1 MATPDI
7 HHRSPQQP
15 DRKAVPP
22 WRSGMAGFTV
32 VWIGQLVSMV
42 GSGMTQFALMIWAWR
57 ITGHATALALVGFF
71 GFLPRILLS
80 PIAGALVD
88 RWNRKLVMMLSDL
101 AAGLATV
108 VLFALYQM
116 NALQMWHVYA
126 AAAFAGAFGSFQFPA
141 YSASISLMVDKKH
154 LTRANAMLGV
164 AESAANV
171 FAPMAAGALF
181 VFIGIGGVMTI
192 DIVTFLF
199 AIGALLLVRIP
210 QPAKHH
216 VEETRSRSLL
226 ADSLFGFRYIF
237 ARPSLSGLLFL
248 FLMLNLI
255 LTCCGGVLAPMILA
269 RSGDNELVLGTVQ
282 MLFGVGGLVGGA
294 LLSLWG
300 GPKAKYRIHAL
311 LLAVIASSLFGEIL
325 LGIGQGVV
333 LWGAGAFLAMF
344 FVPVANS
351 SSHAIWQT
359 KIPPHLQGRV
369 FSARIVIGQI
379 GGAIALPL
387 AGVLADRVFEPLML
401 ADSPFSLALG
411 RFVGSGSGAG
421 MGLMFILFGTLGAL
435 VAAAAFLYRP
445 IRNIDQL
452 LPDHDQA
459 DPPAT
464 SMDSTSNAVPDP
476 GQAPA

>member
-1 MATPDI
+1 MATPNSSD
-7 HHRSPQQP
+7 RSQQQP
-15 DRKAVPP
+15 SRPPQAP

-42 GSGMTQFALMIWAWR
+42 GSGMTQFALMIWAWQ

-108 VLFALYQM
+108 ALFVLYQM
-116 NALQMWHVYA
+116 NVLEMWHVYA

-164 AESAANV
+164 AESAANI
-171 FAPMAAGALF
+171 FAPMAAGALL

-248 FLMLNLI
+248 FLTLNLV
-255 LTCCGGVLAPMILA
+255 LTFCGGVLAPMILA

-379 GGAIALPL
+379 GGAVALPL

-411 RFVGSGSGAG
+411 KFVGSGPGAG

-435 VAAAAFLYRP
+435 VATAAFLYRP
-445 IRNIDQL
+445 IRDIDQL

-459 DPPAT
+459 GVAP
-464 SMDSTSNAVPDP
+464 SSTQTASDAVPDP
-476 GQAPA
+476 EQAAA

>member
-1 MATPDI
+1 MTAATNSDQNQ
-7 HHRSPQQP
+7 QQP
-15 DRKAVPP
+15 VAAPRGS
-22 WRSGMAGFTV
+22 WRSGMSGFTV

-42 GSGMTQFALMIWAWR
+42 GSGMTHFALMIWAWQV
-57 ITGHATALALVGFF
+57 TGQATALALVGFF
-71 GFLPRILLS
+71 GFLPRIVLS
-80 PIAGALVD
+80 PIAGALID

-108 VLFALYQM
+108 VLFALYQL
-116 NALQMWHVYA
+116 NVLEIWHIYA

-141 YSASISLMVDKKH
+141 YSASISLMVDKKQ

-164 AESAANV
+164 AESAANI
-171 FAPMAAGALF
+171 FAPMAAGALL

-199 AIGALLLVRIP
+199 AIGVLLLIRIP
-210 QPAKHH
+210 QPAEHH
-216 VEETRSRSLL
+216 VRQAKNRSLIS
-226 ADSLFGFRYIF
+226 DSVFGFRYIF
-237 ARPSLSGLLFL
+237 ARPSLTGLLVL
-248 FLMLNLI
+248 FLMLNLV
-255 LTCCGGVLAPMILA
+255 LTFCGGVLAPMILA
-269 RSGDNELVLGTVQ
+269 RSGDNELILGTVQ

-311 LLAVIASSLFGEIL
+311 LIAVIASSLFGEIL
-325 LGIGQGVV
+325 LGVGQGVAI
-333 LWGAGAFLAMF
+333 WGAGAFLAMF
-344 FVPVANS
+344 FIPVANS

-379 GGAIALPL
+379 GGAVALPL

-401 ADSPFSLALG
+401 ASSPFSSAMSKL
-411 RFVGSGSGAG
+411 VGTGSGAG

-435 VAAAAFLYRP
+435 VAAAAFFYRP
-445 IRNIDQL
+445 IREIDRL
-452 LPDHDQA
+452 LPDHDQTA
-459 DPPAT
+459 DA
-464 SMDSTSNAVPDP
+464 APDHGP
-476 GQAPA
+476 DLDPDLEQAPA

>member
-1 MATPDI
+1 M
-7 HHRSPQQP
+7 
-15 DRKAVPP
+15 
-22 WRSGMAGFTV
+22 SGFIV
-32 VWIGQLVSMV
+32 VWIGQLVSML
-42 GSGMTQFALMIWAWR
+42 GSGMTQFALMIWAWQA
-57 ITGHATALALVGFF
+57 TGQATALALVGFF
-71 GFLPRILLS
+71 GFLPRIILS
-80 PIAGALVD
+80 PLAGALID

-108 VLFALYQM
+108 VLFALYQLDAM
-116 NALQMWHVYA
+116 EMWHIYA

-141 YSASISLMVDKKH
+141 YSASISLMVSKKH

-164 AESAANV
+164 AESAANI
-171 FAPMAAGALF
+171 FAPMAAGALL

-199 AIGALLLVRIP
+199 AIAALLLVRIP

-216 VEETRSRSLL
+216 VEEARKRGLL
-226 ADSLFGFRYIF
+226 ADSVFGFRYIF

-248 FLMLNLI
+248 FLALNLI
-255 LTCCGGVLAPMILA
+255 LTFCGGVLAPMILA

-282 MLFGVGGLVGGA
+282 MLFGVGGLAGGA

-300 GPKAKYRIHAL
+300 GPKAQHRIHAL

-325 LGIGQGVV
+325 LGIGQGI
-333 LWGAGAFLAMF
+333 LIWGAGAFLAMF

-387 AGVLADRVFEPLML
+387 AGILADRVFEPLML
-401 ADSPFSLALG
+401 SQSRFSLTLARL
-411 RFVGSGSGAG
+411 VGSGPGAG
-421 MGLMFILFGTLGAL
+421 MGLMFILFGILGAL
-435 VAAAAFLYRP
+435 VAAAAFFYRP
-445 IRNIDQL
+445 IRDIDRL
-452 LPDHDQA
+452 LPDHDQVSDSA
-459 DPPAT
+459 ASVDSHRDQDP
-464 SMDSTSNAVPDP
+464 NPDP
-476 GQAPA
+476 ALDPEQAAA

>member
-1 MATPDI
+1 M
-7 HHRSPQQP
+7 S
-15 DRKAVPP
+15 
-22 WRSGMAGFTV
+22 GFTV

-42 GSGMTQFALMIWAWR
+42 GSGMTHFALMIWAWQV
-57 ITGHATALALVGFF
+57 TGQATALALVGFF
-71 GFLPRILLS
+71 GFLPRIVLS
-80 PIAGALVD
+80 PIAGALID

-108 VLFALYQM
+108 VLFALYQL
-116 NALQMWHVYA
+116 NVLEIWHIYA

-141 YSASISLMVDKKH
+141 YSASISLMVDKKQ

-164 AESAANV
+164 AESAANI
-171 FAPMAAGALF
+171 FAPMAAGALL

-199 AIGALLLVRIP
+199 AIGVLLLIRIP
-210 QPAKHH
+210 QPAEHH
-216 VEETRSRSLL
+216 VRQAKNRSLIS
-226 ADSLFGFRYIF
+226 DSVFGFRYIF
-237 ARPSLSGLLFL
+237 ARPSLTGLLVL
-248 FLMLNLI
+248 FLMLNLV
-255 LTCCGGVLAPMILA
+255 LTFCGGVLAPMILA
-269 RSGDNELVLGTVQ
+269 RSGDNELILGTVQ

-311 LLAVIASSLFGEIL
+311 LIAVIASSLFGEIL
-325 LGIGQGVV
+325 LGVGQGVAI
-333 LWGAGAFLAMF
+333 WGAGAFLAMF

-379 GGAIALPL
+379 GGAVALPL

-401 ADSPFSLALG
+401 ASSPFSSAMSKL
-411 RFVGSGSGAG
+411 VGTGSGAG

-435 VAAAAFLYRP
+435 VAAAAFFYRP
-445 IRNIDQL
+445 IREIDRL
-452 LPDHDQA
+452 LPDHDQTA
-459 DPPAT
+459 DA
-464 SMDSTSNAVPDP
+464 APDHGP
-476 GQAPA
+476 DLDPDLEQAPA

>member
-1 MATPDI
+1 M
-7 HHRSPQQP
+7 S
-15 DRKAVPP
+15 
-22 WRSGMAGFTV
+22 GFTV
-32 VWIGQLVSMV
+32 VWIGQLVSMA
-42 GSGMTQFALMIWAWR
+42 GSGMTQFALMIWAWQ

-108 VLFALYQM
+108 ALFVLYQM
-116 NALQMWHVYA
+116 SALEMWHIYA
-126 AAAFAGAFGSFQFPA
+126 AAAFSGAFGSFQFPA
-141 YSASISLMVDKKH
+141 YSASISLMVEKKQ

-164 AESAANV
+164 AESAATI
-171 FAPMAAGALF
+171 FAPMAAGALL
-181 VFIGIGGVMTI
+181 VFIGIGGVMVI

-199 AIGALLLVRIP
+199 AIGVLLLVRIP

-216 VEETRSRSLL
+216 VEETKGRSLL
-226 ADSLFGFRYIF
+226 ADSVFGFRYIF

-248 FLMLNLI
+248 FLALNLV
-255 LTCCGGVLAPMILA
+255 LTFCGGVLAPMILA
-269 RSGDNELVLGTVQ
+269 RSGDSELILGTVQ
-282 MLFGVGGLVGGA
+282 MLFGVGGLAGGA
-294 LLSLWG
+294 LLSVWG

-333 LWGAGAFLAMF
+333 MWGAGAFLAMF

-379 GGAIALPL
+379 GGALALPL
-387 AGVLADRVFEPLML
+387 AGILADCVFEPLML
-401 ADSPFSLALG
+401 SESRFSLALG
-411 RFVGSGSGAG
+411 GLVGAGAGAG

-435 VAAAAFLYRP
+435 VAAAAFFYRP
-445 IRNIDQL
+445 IRGIDRL
-452 LPDHDQA
+452 LPDHDQVSESA
-459 DPPAT
+459 ASLDSGPSSDRDP
-464 SMDSTSNAVPDP
+464 NPDP
-476 GQAPA
+476 DPEQAAA